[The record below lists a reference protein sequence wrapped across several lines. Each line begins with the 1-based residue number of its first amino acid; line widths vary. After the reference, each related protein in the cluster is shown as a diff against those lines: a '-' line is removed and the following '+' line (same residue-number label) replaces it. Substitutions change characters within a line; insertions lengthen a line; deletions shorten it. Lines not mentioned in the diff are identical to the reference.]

1 MSFLFNSVSDQAVIH
16 SLADLSSQRHLRPAE
31 QNIYL
36 PLTTFLEQPMR
47 DGTQPPVQQQQQQI
61 QEAYLIGAEVLL
73 ETGGGSDYPEEP
85 PPAYSELFPHTSTSE
100 LDTVHEEEFETEQQ
114 NRDLEETSEMLS
126 TENRHSADVSNVD
139 SIENNSEDRRQS
151 SLPRRPVS

>member
-1 MSFLFNSVSDQAVIH
+1 MNVLLFSVSDQAIIH

-47 DGTQPPVQQQQQQI
+47 DGTQPPVQQQQQI

-100 LDTVHEEEFETEQQ
+100 LDTVHEEDFETEQQ

-126 TENRHSADVSNVD
+126 TENRRSADVSNVD
-139 SIENNSEDRRQS
+139 SIENNSEDRRQL

>member
-85 PPAYSELFPHTSTSE
+85 PPAYSELFPHTLPSE
-100 LDTVHEEEFETEQQ
+100 LNTVREEEFETEQL